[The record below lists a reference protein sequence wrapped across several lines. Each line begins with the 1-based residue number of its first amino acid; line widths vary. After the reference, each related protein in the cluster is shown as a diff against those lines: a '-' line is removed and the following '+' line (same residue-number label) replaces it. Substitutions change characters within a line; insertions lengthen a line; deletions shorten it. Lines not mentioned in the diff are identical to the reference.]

1 MPLARLDH
9 VNLCTVQLE
18 AMQAFYANVLGL
30 SPGPRPNFSFDG
42 AWLYL
47 GELATVHLVVVDR
60 ERFPET
66 PGTARTELTLQHFAF
81 AATDL
86 AALLERLEAHAV
98 PYRLGFRFDFGL
110 CQVNLHDPDGNQLHV
125 DFPLAE
131 ARALGLTPSALRTAE
146 P

>member
-18 AMQAFYANVLGL
+18 TMQAFYANVLGL
-30 SPGPRPNFSFDG
+30 IPGPRPEFSFDG

-47 GELATVHLVVVDR
+47 GGLATVHLVVVDR
-60 ERFPET
+60 ART
-66 PGTARTELTLQHFAF
+66 PGPELTLQHFAF

-86 AALLERLEAHAV
+86 AALLERLDANAV

-131 ARALGLTPSALRTAE
+131 ASALGLAPAAFGSTE